1 MPLPTSYGLDLL
13 SKCSE
18 LNKGAFST
26 FVLYRPVT
34 GRLLIL
40 LPYSKIKQDRRLGW
54 LKLVSTNWA
63 VQLNVLQVAHEH
75 N

>member
-1 MPLPTSYGLDLL
+1 
-13 SKCSE
+13 
-18 LNKGAFST
+18 
-26 FVLYRPVT
+26 
-34 GRLLIL
+34 LIQKFGEAN
-40 LPYSKIKQDRRLGW
+40 PCSKIKQDRRLGW

>member
-1 MPLPTSYGLDLL
+1 MLLKEQRRLIAPLF
-13 SKCSE
+13 CH
-18 LNKGAFST
+18 
-26 FVLYRPVT
+26 RPVT
-34 GRLLIL
+34 GRLIVGFTYL
-40 LPYSKIKQDRRLGW
+40 KIEQDRRLGW

>member
-1 MPLPTSYGLDLL
+1 MVLL

-34 GRLLIL
+34 GRSDMECIC
-40 LPYSKIKQDRRLGW
+40 SKFGQYLVFGVDEIWMPFNIAHLG
-54 LKLVSTNWA
+54 KNGCVMATFIR
-63 VQLNVLQVAHEH
+63 
-75 N
+75 